1 MSMTMNRILN
11 SLLSAAIIGTLVIT
25 FSSCLPEGPEIPS
38 FEEQLQKDIETI
50 DAYLATNNI
59 QATVHAS
66 GLRYIVHTQGNGN
79 NPTVDSCVTSNYKGF
94 FLPNGQTFDQ
104 GSNISFP
111 LKNVI
116 EGCRIGMPLL
126 NEGDSATFY
135 IPSGLAY
142 GYYGYPPTIPRD
154 ANLTFGVKLL
164 KVGQTYSPF
173 PEPKGTCE

>member
-1 MSMTMNRILN
+1 MNRITRC
-11 SLLSAAIIGTLVIT
+11 LLSITIIASLIISFG
-25 FSSCLPEGPEIPS
+25 SCLPDGPEIPS

-50 DAYLATNNI
+50 DAYLAANNV
-59 QATVHAS
+59 QATVHMS
-66 GLRYIVHTQGNGN
+66 GLRYVIHSQGNGN
-79 NPTVDSCVTSNYKGF
+79 NPTVDSCVTTNYKGF
-94 FLPNGQTFDQ
+94 FLSNGLSFDQ

-116 EGCRIGMPLL
+116 DGWKIGIPLL

-154 ANLTFGVKLL
+154 ANMTFGVKLI
-164 KVGQTYSPF
+164 KVGQEYSPM
-173 PEPKGTCE
+173 PEPKGSCD